1 MGSEPNTGS
10 GSQLGSGVG
19 VTATVA
25 AAVVVLVVGGWSRS
39 VAVEPIG
46 PLFNRMGLCFE
57 QPVFSP
63 RQFLRV
69 GIGRAVHGNSDRQ
82 REGRQLILYVYRPDT
97 AAQREKSLVEPGIFH
112 VIFQCINR
120 SKTRH
125 TFWAHFRHL
134 FPNTFKH
141 NHTPPYNTN
150 HHTKSYTVYINVV
163 LVNFGKKNIFFSTM
177 KS

>member
-1 MGSEPNTGS
+1 MPQSLLWRTGVRPILRGQPLCLCFSIFLRTCPFLVVCCVAGLNFLRCRPWTVHGSKWPGP
-10 GSQLGSGVG
+10 GGGGQGVSLKDRSR
-19 VTATVA
+19 
-25 AAVVVLVVGGWSRS
+25 VVL
-39 VAVEPIG
+39 
-46 PLFNRMGLCFE
+46 
-57 QPVFSP
+57 
-63 RQFLRV
+63 
-69 GIGRAVHGNSDRQ
+69 
-82 REGRQLILYVYRPDT
+82 LYYRPDT

-163 LVNFGKKNIFFSTM
+163 LVNFGKKNIFFRP
-177 KS
+177 